1 MDSQI
6 EEIAQRITALREIL
20 GFSVEDMA
28 ECLKID
34 VSQYNDYES
43 AKSDFSVTF
52 LQKCATKFGVDIV
65 DLMSGENPKL
75 SFYTV
80 TKEDHGIS
88 MTRRAGFSYQHMA
101 HNLKGKLA
109 EPFVVTAPYSAEE
122 QEKEISLSTHDG
134 QEFDFVLSGTL
145 KVRMENHIVTLNEG
159 DAIMYDSSHG
169 HGMIA
174 TGGKNCKFLAIV
186 MPK

>member
-20 GFSVEDMA
+20 GFSAEEMA
-28 ECLKID
+28 EYLKMD
-34 VSQYNDYES
+34 VSEYINHES
-43 AKSDFSVTF
+43 AKEDFSVTF
-52 LQKCATKFGVDIV
+52 LQKCAVKFGVDVV
-65 DLMSGENPKL
+65 DLMTGENPKL

-80 TKEDHGIS
+80 TKKDHGIS
-88 MTRRAGFSYQHMA
+88 MKRRVGFSYQHMA

-109 EPFVVTAPYSAEE
+109 EPFVVVAPYSEE
-122 QEKEISLSTHDG
+122 AQNKEISLSTHDG
-134 QEFDFVLSGTL
+134 QEFDYILSGSL
-145 KVRMENHIVTLNEG
+145 KLRMENHIVTLNEG

-174 TGGKNCKFLAIV
+174 VGGKECKFLAVVI
-186 MPK
+186 PK